1 MWVLYFNKNLVAIW
15 FCRWIADPLDLILLP
30 GVAFTKTGG
39 RCGHGRG
46 YYDKFLARYFEKYP
60 MKSLNNADKTIL
72 IGLAF
77 KEQVIDSDK
86 LPLDPN
92 DYPLDLVLTSD

>member
-1 MWVLYFNKNLVAIW
+1 M
-15 FCRWIADPLDLILLP
+15 ILLP
-30 GVAFTKTGG
+30 GLAFTKTGG

-60 MKSLNNADKTIL
+60 QKKINNDGKTVL

-77 KEQVIDSDK
+77 KEQVIDCDS
-86 LPLDPN
+86 LPLEPN
-92 DYPLDLVLTSD
+92 DYPLDLVLTND